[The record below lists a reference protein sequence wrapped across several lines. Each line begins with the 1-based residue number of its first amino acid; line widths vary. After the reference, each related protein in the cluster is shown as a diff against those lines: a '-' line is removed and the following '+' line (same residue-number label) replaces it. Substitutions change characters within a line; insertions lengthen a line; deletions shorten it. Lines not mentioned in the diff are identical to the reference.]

1 MTFSLDQIMGW
12 VVAYLWVLIRVGAA
26 FMIAP
31 VFGARSVPARLR
43 ALLALAIT
51 LVIVPVAPPAPAVDP
66 LSIAGLLL
74 VAQQVVIGLVI
85 GFALN
90 LIITMFVF
98 AGEAIALSMGL
109 GFAQTVDP
117 QNGVNVP
124 LVGQFLTIVAT
135 LLFIS
140 LDGPAL
146 MIKLL
151 ADSFVSMPVAPVGLD
166 PESFRRLADF
176 GQAIFTNGI
185 LVALPVVTT
194 LLMVNIAMGVITRA
208 SPQLNIFSVG
218 FPATLM
224 IGFFLLLVTSPT
236 WLPNMERFL
245 QQVLTLISN
254 LLGISG
260 G

>member
-1 MTFSLDQIMGW
+1 MTFTLAQIMGW
-12 VVAYLWVLIRVGAA
+12 VGTYLWVLIRVGG
-26 FMIAP
+26 MLMVAP
-31 VFGARSVPARLR
+31 VFGSRSVPARVR
-43 ALLALAIT
+43 ALFALLIT
-51 LVIVPVAPPAPAVDP
+51 LVIVPVAPAPPAVDP
-66 LSIAGLLL
+66 LSLAGLLL
-74 VAQQVVIGLVI
+74 VAQQVVIGLTM
-85 GFALN
+85 GFVLN
-90 LIITMFVF
+90 LIIAMFVF

-124 LVGQFLTIVAT
+124 LVSQFLTIVAV

-151 ADSFVSMPVAPVGLD
+151 ADSFVSMPVAPVGVD
-166 PESFRRLADF
+166 AEGFRRLADF
-176 GQAIFTNGI
+176 GQYVFTNGL

-194 LLMVNIAMGVITRA
+194 LLMVNLAMGVITRA
-208 SPQLNIFSVG
+208 APQLNIFSVG

-224 IGFFLLLVTSPT
+224 IGFFLLLLTSPT
-236 WLPNMERFL
+236 WLPHMERFL
-245 QQVLTLISN
+245 QQVLTFISN
-254 LLGISG
+254 LLGAPG

>member
-12 VVAYLWVLIRVGAA
+12 VVSYLWVLIRVGAV

-43 ALLALAIT
+43 ALLALAVT

-85 GFALN
+85 GFSLN

-98 AGEAIALSMGL
+98 AGATIALSMGL

-124 LVGQFLTIVAT
+124 LVSQFLTIVAT

-166 PESFRRLADF
+166 AESFRRLADF

-236 WLPNMERFL
+236 WLPHMERFL
-245 QQVLTLISN
+245 HQVLTLISN